1 MPQSMLGQAV
11 TSVSEAPPTTEFQ
24 EAKKQAQHGVQV
36 AEAVTMSWSKRS
48 LILVYICMW
57 LIYFVRALNGSL
69 TANLSPYITSDF
81 HGHSLLTVIEIIT
94 NVMSAA
100 CTMPIAKILNIWDRV
115 VALTSMLFI
124 AMIGLILMACCHN
137 ISTYCVAQAFV
148 TVGFTGL
155 IFCVDV
161 LTADTS
167 KVQDRALAFAFTSSP
182 YIIMA
187 FAGAPLS
194 ESFNK
199 TNWRWAYGTIAI
211 LLPIVTMPLV
221 VIWLLARK
229 KAQQVKDLGRPF
241 NQKTWTQSIKH
252 LIVEFDMLGILLLTA
267 GLSLFLLAFVL
278 AGSQEGTWHSTRI
291 ICMIVI
297 GGVAIG
303 AFVIYER
310 FFATMPFIPYH
321 LLVSRTI
328 VGTCLLNFTYIIAA
342 SCWGTYFTSFLQVV
356 YNVTLMQAGYITAI
370 ANLISPLWLIGVGWL
385 VHITGRFKWLLLCAI
400 PIYMLAIGLMIYF
413 RTPGHSIGYMCMCEV
428 FLGFGTGTI
437 IALEQTAVLAAS
449 EHDNY
454 ASTLALLGLSGSI
467 GGAIGNSISGAIW
480 TNTLPNKLQE
490 LLPDETKPR
499 WNEIYE
505 SLPVQL
511 SFETGSTTRIAI
523 ERAYAIA
530 QRNMLVAGISIM
542 AVTVVW
548 VLLIKDIRLKE
559 RNDTKGLLF

>member
-1 MPQSMLGQAV
+1 MLEKTVSGQAV
-11 TSVSEAPPTTEFQ
+11 TSISEAPPTVESQ
-24 EAKKQAQHGVQV
+24 EAIKQVQHGVEV
-36 AEAVTMSWSKRS
+36 AEAVTMSWSKGS
-48 LILVYICMW
+48 LILVYVCMW

-81 HGHSLLTVIEIIT
+81 QGHSLLTVIEIVT

-100 CTMPIAKILNIWDRV
+100 CTMPIAKMLNIWDRV

-124 AMIGLILMACCHN
+124 ALVGLILMACCHN

-194 ESFNK
+194 ESFNN

-211 LLPIVTMPLV
+211 LLPTVTMPLR
-221 VIWLLARK
+221 IH
-229 KAQQVKDLGRPF
+229 
-241 NQKTWTQSIKH
+241 H
-252 LIVEFDMLGILLLTA
+252 LITEFDVVGILLLTA

-278 AGSQEGTWHSTRI
+278 AGSQEGTWHSTKI

-297 GGVAIG
+297 GGVTIG
-303 AFVIYER
+303 VFVAYER
-310 FFATMPFIPYH
+310 FFAIRPFIPYH

-328 VGTCLLNFTYIIAA
+328 IGTCLLNFTYIIAA

-356 YNVTLMQAGYITAI
+356 YNTTLMQAGYITAI

-400 PIYMLAIGLMIYF
+400 PVYMLAIGLMIYF
-413 RTPGHSIGYMCMCEV
+413 RTPGHSIGYICMCEV

-480 TNTLPNKLQE
+480 TNTLPNKLKE
-490 LLPDETKPR
+490 FLPTEAKPR

-511 SFETGSTTRIAI
+511 SFDIGSTTRNAI
-523 ERAYAIA
+523 EQAYAIA
-530 QRNMLVAGISIM
+530 QRDMLIAGISIM

-548 VLLIKDIRLKE
+548 VLLIKDIRMKE
-559 RNDTKGLLF
+559 RTDIKGLLF

>member
-1 MPQSMLGQAV
+1 M
-11 TSVSEAPPTTEFQ
+11 
-24 EAKKQAQHGVQV
+24 
-36 AEAVTMSWSKRS
+36 
-48 LILVYICMW
+48 
-57 LIYFVRALNGSL
+57 
-69 TANLSPYITSDF
+69 
-81 HGHSLLTVIEIIT
+81 
-94 NVMSAA
+94 
-100 CTMPIAKILNIWDRV
+100 LNIWDRV

-124 AMIGLILMACCHN
+124 ALVGLILMACCRD

-194 ESFNK
+194 ESFNN

-211 LLPIVTMPLV
+211 LLPTVTMPLV
-221 VIWLLARK
+221 IIWSFARK
-229 KAQQVKDLGRPF
+229 KAQQGKVLEHVTDERP
-241 NQKTWTQSIKH
+241 WTQRIH
-252 LIVEFDMLGILLLTA
+252 HIITEFDMAGILLLTA

-278 AGSQEGTWHSTRI
+278 AGSQEGTWQSTKI

-297 GGVAIG
+297 GGATIG
-303 AFVIYER
+303 AFVVYER
-310 FFATMPFIPYH
+310 FFATRPFIPYH

-328 VGTCLLNFTYIIAA
+328 IGTCLLNFTYIIAA

-356 YNVTLMQAGYITAI
+356 YNTTLMQAGYITAI

-400 PIYMLAIGLMIYF
+400 PVYMLAIGLMIYF

-480 TNTLPNKLQE
+480 TNTLPNKLKE
-490 LLPDETKPR
+490 FLPTEAKPR

-511 SFETGSTTRIAI
+511 SFDIGSTTRNAI
-523 ERAYAIA
+523 EHAYAIA
-530 QRNMLVAGISIM
+530 QRDMLIAGISIM

-548 VLLIKDIRLKE
+548 VLMIKDIRMKE